1 MFFTA
6 LSYDPCYNYTVL
18 DDLRRATSNQLQSS
32 YYAQYT
38 PKLLC
43 DRDVNWVGW
52 YRLFIRGQS
61 VQMPDTCVDQLSCGT
76 HAPLWMN
83 GSHPQIEDGVVTRSV
98 CGHWLNNCCFFKS
111 NPIKVKA
118 CPGGYYVYEFV
129 RAVNCYLAYCA
140 GKHISICV
148 KYYIYEFV
156 RSVCFWHTVEVKTLT
171 FAFCT
176 YAVDL
181 WSFSSPPHRC

>member
-83 GSHPQIEDGVVTRSV
+83 GLHPQIEDGVVTRSV
-98 CGHWLNNCCFFKS
+98 CGHWLNNCCFFQS

-156 RSVCFWHTVEVKTLT
+156 RSSVF
-171 FAFCT
+171 
-176 YAVDL
+176 DIL
-181 WSFSSPPHRC
+181 WR

>member
-43 DRDVNWVGW
+43 DQDVNWVGW

-83 GSHPQIEDGVVTRSV
+83 GLHPQIEDGVVTRSV
-98 CGHWLNNCCFFKS
+98 CGHWLNNCCYFKS

-156 RSVCFWHTVEVKTLT
+156 RSVCFWQH
-171 FAFCT
+171 
-176 YAVDL
+176 
-181 WSFSSPPHRC
+181 